1 MKKFKLSA
9 ILASVLSLGIICSG
23 SVFASSSEEE
33 IKIKSESRENFV
45 SELIGRNKVL
55 KSKLDRRLSEL
66 YDLSLDWPKK
76 TMRFFRRNGFLKLQ
90 IDTDSFIERFIN
102 ENEDEYEYENK
113 KEKIKFSDNIAAVK
127 NLSEYLELD
136 DEYRVMNDIESICKE
151 IKENTETINLYS
163 IKVY

>member
-55 KSKLDRRLSEL
+55 KSKLDRRLGGL
-66 YDLSLDWPKK
+66 YDLSLKWPKK

-102 ENEDEYEYENK
+102 ENEDEYEDENK

-127 NLSEYLELD
+127 NLSEYLELN
-136 DEYRVMNDIESICKE
+136 DEYRVMSDIESICKE